1 MVQPWGGGGTPVTLQ
16 AQKWLMSFGTEATF
30 EGEGTLTASLTGFN
44 KLPTAFTGEGSLDAR
59 LSGYRRISAD
69 FSGAGTLDARLVG
82 LIRITAAFTGTG
94 TLAASTRPPT
104 LGSFSGEGT
113 LEISLSGLQRI
124 DAAFESEGVLVTE
137 LVYSK
142 APLPLDKAPLGRL
155 TRYSVSSSAVPLNA
169 AEGSGSVPSVNPS
182 YIAGKD
188 PEYMLGQTVEVKNN
202 SIGSYKGEAVR
213 VNISESSDEVSL
225 STNTL
230 LTLANKELH
239 LSPFLDP
246 NPGHWTALRAIDY
259 WTQQAGIFYDEVPG
273 SVAFY
278 ASGYG
283 HGLAYAGDNDTRRCY
298 EKTTAEAGVSFMG
311 NRSVR
316 LFGDAATATTA
327 MHDFPE
333 ARVPLMLGL
342 RQRLVFSLGIGL
354 RGSGRTALTEWVLKD
369 GAGLQYT
376 LSITVT
382 SAGTV
387 TARLGGLTLV
397 STDLA
402 SDSNCRITASLER
415 SSATTVVGKL
425 TVHTDD
431 AAGNG
436 VLVRNL
442 GPTRAVPYK
451 LPGVL
456 NLAAVRHTSSGG
468 SGAQMLRWGTYLSVA
483 KDHPMALPAVQK
495 EFSESPK
502 ILSYVSGFE
511 GNVWNMLGEFCSIHR
526 LDIRSHEG
534 RMVVE
539 PRSSAV
545 ISSGL
550 KFSRLEKDSS
560 RREKYKQVA
569 VVINQS
575 KAVSN
580 GTGVMWR
587 ADTVYQLNTREVFET
602 TVQTPHSLLSVTNP
616 VPVPGISPYPYTG
629 GTGQYVVTGAD
640 GYIIAPQWWLDHGG
654 KVEVF
659 LTEKEGEIKLK
670 LTAPEVDSVR
680 APYRISEGAADRPAL
695 YISGSGIINDP
706 KELHIAT
713 GATKAREGFDRV
725 FTSPFIAGTQEAYDV
740 ASKMA
745 REYSAAMADVSYEVP
760 TDFDTPSTFGQ
771 HPAGKVFTD
780 NDRNYRLQD
789 VTQTHSRVSGQAVPH
804 TTIASYKASYPAGA
818 TIADEKARHRARTI
832 REFNIKPL
840 RST

>member
-1 MVQPWGGGGTPVTLQ
+1 MTTPWAGGV
-16 AQKWLMSFGTEATF
+16 AVIAEAEKWLRTFGTEAFFSGSGQLTA
-30 EGEGTLTASLTGFN
+30 TLT
-44 KLPTAFTGEGSLDAR
+44 
-59 LSGYRRISAD
+59 GYKDLSAD
-69 FSGAGTLDARLVG
+69 FSGAGTLDARLADYRRLAAAMSGEGSLDARMVG
-82 LIRITAAFTGTG
+82 ITKLTAAFSGEG
-94 TLAASTRPPT
+94 RLSASTRPPT
-104 LGSFSGEGT
+104 MGSFGGEGT
-113 LEISLSGLQRI
+113 LEATLSGYRRI
-124 DAAFESEGVLVTE
+124 DAAFDSEGVLVTE
-137 LVYSK
+137 LVYSL
-142 APLPLDKAPLGRL
+142 APVPLDLAPLGRL
-155 TRYSVSSSAVPLNA
+155 TRYSVTSSAVPLNP

-182 YIAGKD
+182 FIAGAD
-188 PEYMLGQTVEVKNN
+188 PEFMLGQTVEVKND
-202 SIGSYKGEAVR
+202 SIGYYKGEAVR
-213 VNISESSDEVSL
+213 VSISEASDEVAL

-230 LTLANKELH
+230 LTLANKDLH
-239 LSPFLDP
+239 LAPFIDP

-298 EKTTAEAGVSFMG
+298 EKTTAEAGVSFLN

-316 LFGDAATATTA
+316 LFGDSATATAA

-342 RQRLVFSLGIGL
+342 RQKLVFSLGVGL
-354 RGSGRTALTEWVLKD
+354 RGSGRTASAEWVLKD

-382 SAGTV
+382 SAGLV

-397 STDLA
+397 STELEP
-402 SDSNCRITASLER
+402 DSTCRITASLER
-415 SSATTVVGKL
+415 SSASTVVGKL
-425 TVHTDD
+425 TVHTDN
-431 AAGNG
+431 AAGTG

-442 GPTRAVPYK
+442 GPTRAISYK

-456 NLAAVRHTSSGG
+456 NLAAVRHTSAGG
-468 SGAQMLRWGTYLSVA
+468 SGPQMLRWGTYLSVA
-483 KDHPMALPAVQK
+483 KDHPMDLPAVRK
-495 EFSESPK
+495 VFSETPK
-502 ILSYVSGFE
+502 TLGYVSGFT
-511 GNVWNMLGEFCSIHR
+511 GNVWNMLAEFCSIHR

-550 KFSRLEKDSS
+550 KFSRMEKDSS

-569 VVINQS
+569 VVNRQS
-575 KAVSN
+575 KAVAN
-580 GTGVMWR
+580 GTAVLWR
-587 ADTVYQLNTREVFET
+587 ADSVYQLNTREVFET
-602 TVQTPHSLLSVTNP
+602 TVQTEHSILSVANP
-616 VPVPGISPYPYTG
+616 VPVPGINPYPYTAG
-629 GTGQYVVTGAD
+629 AGQYVVTGAD

-654 KVEVF
+654 KVEVS
-659 LTEKEGEIKLK
+659 LTEKEGEIRLK

-725 FTSPFIAGTQEAYDV
+725 FTSPFIAGAQEAYDV

-745 REYSAAMADVSYEVP
+745 REYSTAMSDVSCEVP
-760 TDFDTPSTFGQ
+760 TDFNTPSAFGQ
-771 HPAGKVFTD
+771 YPAGKVFTD
-780 NDRNYRLQD
+780 NDRNYRLQE
-789 VTQTHSRVSGQAVPH
+789 VTQTHSRVSSQAVPH
-804 TTIASYKASYPAGA
+804 TTIAAYKASYPAGS
-818 TIADEKARHRARTI
+818 TIADEKARHRGRTI

-840 RST
+840 RRDS